1 MPDSKHLLNR
11 VSFLQVIFAQAE
23 SAFHSEGMNLNLA
36 GQSVAVFGAARGI
49 GRAIA
54 DGFVAEGCSVRGF
67 DREKTA
73 DFVTAGDVASYEA
86 VKSFAGEFEAVDHV
100 VFCVGIGSGK
110 FGFPFWNLEPGD
122 WARVLEVNLI
132 GAVNVAHAFAPRLI
146 ERGGGSMLFLVSVAG
161 QMGSQTDPP
170 YSASKAGLINFTQCA
185 AKDLGPHNV
194 RVNALAPGMVK
205 TELNQS
211 IWAAGQKKLP
221 EEKRQSFDAWAAEKI
236 QKVSHLGRWQMPDEY
251 AAMATFLASDHAKNI
266 TGQTINIDG
275 GQVMHS

>member
-1 MPDSKHLLNR
+1 
-11 VSFLQVIFAQAE
+11 
-23 SAFHSEGMNLNLA
+23 MNLNLA
-36 GQSVAVFGAARGI
+36 GRTVAVFGAARGI

-54 DGFVAEGCSVRGF
+54 EGFMAEGCVVRGF
-67 DREKTA
+67 DREKGA
-73 DFVTAGDVASYEA
+73 HHITAGDVTSHDA
-86 VKSFAGEFEAVDHV
+86 VKAFAAEFPQVDHV

-110 FGFPFWNLEPGD
+110 FGFPFWNLEPSD

-132 GAVNVAHAFAPRLI
+132 GAVNVAHAFAPKLI

-170 YSASKAGLINFTQCA
+170 YSASKAGLINFMQCA

-211 IWAAGQKKLP
+211 IWAAGQQKLP
-221 EEKRQSFDAWAAEKI
+221 EARRQSFDDWAREKI
-236 QKVSHLGRWQMPDEY
+236 KKVSHLGRWQMPEEY
-251 AAMATFLASDHAKNI
+251 AAMACFLASDHAKNI

-275 GQVMHS
+275 GQVMHA

>member
-1 MPDSKHLLNR
+1 MK
-11 VSFLQVIFAQAE
+11 
-23 SAFHSEGMNLNLA
+23 LNLQ
-36 GQSVAVFGAARGI
+36 GQSVVVFGAAKGI

-54 DGFVAEGCSVRGF
+54 DGFRAEDCSVHGF
-67 DREKTA
+67 DRDGSDGSLTI
-73 DFVTAGDVASYEA
+73 GDVTDYESIR
-86 VKSFAGEFEAVDHV
+86 SFAGSLDQVDHV
-100 VFCVGIGSGK
+100 VFSVGVGSGK
-110 FGFPFWNLEPGD
+110 FGFPFWNLEPSD

-146 ERGGGSMLFLVSVAG
+146 ERGGGSILFLVSVAG
-161 QMGSQTDPP
+161 QIGSQTDPP

-211 IWAAGQKKLP
+211 IWAAGQAKLP
-221 EEKRQSFDAWAAEKI
+221 EEQRLGFDEWAAEKI
-236 QKVSHLGRWQMPDEY
+236 KKVSHLGRWQMPDEY
-251 AAMATFLASDHAKNI
+251 AAMATFLASEHAKNI

-275 GQVMHS
+275 GWVMHS

>member
-1 MPDSKHLLNR
+1 
-11 VSFLQVIFAQAE
+11 
-23 SAFHSEGMNLNLA
+23 MNLNLQ
-36 GQSVAVFGAARGI
+36 GKTVAVIGCATGI

-54 DGFVAEGCSVRGF
+54 EGFIAEGCQVRGF
-67 DREKTA
+67 DRLKNA
-73 DFVTAGDVASYEA
+73 DFITEGSVTDFEA
-86 VKSFAGEFEAVDHV
+86 VKAFAAESETVDHV

-110 FGFPFWNLEPGD
+110 FGFPFWNVTPSD
-122 WARVLEVNLI
+122 WARVLEVNLV
-132 GAVNVAHAFAPRLI
+132 GAVNVAHAFAPKLI
-146 ERGGGSMLFLVSVAG
+146 SRGSGSMLFLVSVAG
-161 QMGSQTDPP
+161 QIGSQTDPP

-211 IWAAGQKKLP
+211 IWAAGQAKLP
-221 EEKRQSFDAWAAEKI
+221 ESQRVSFDDWAAEKI
-236 QKVSHLGRWQMPDEY
+236 RKVSHLGRWQMPEEY
-251 AAMATFLASDHAKNI
+251 AAMACFLASDHAKNI